1 MSLLDRE
8 IPEEYL
14 QERTSHV
21 AAEKKKQAETGAKSI
36 VIFRIAAE
44 WWALPTAVF
53 QGVEDYSP
61 THTLPHHRSGIL
73 NGLVNI
79 RGELLLSISLA
90 VLLQLEKDT
99 EVARELRPASRGRL
113 LICSRKNSRLVFP
126 VHEVHGVHRYH
137 PKDLRDV
144 PVTLAKAGAGAY
156 ILGVLPWEGK
166 AVGCMDDELLFYA
179 VDKGLT

>member
-1 MSLLDRE
+1 VSLLDRE
-8 IPEEYL
+8 IPAEYL
-14 QERTSHV
+14 EERTSHV
-21 AAEKKKQAETGAKSI
+21 AAEKEKPVETGAKSV
-36 VIFRIAAE
+36 VIFRIATE

-61 THTLPHHRSGIL
+61 IHTLPHHRSGIL

-90 VLLQLEKDT
+90 ALLQLEKET
-99 EVARELRPASRGRL
+99 VTSRSRL
-113 LICSRKNSRLVFP
+113 LICDRKGSRLVFP
-126 VHEVHGVHRYH
+126 VNEVRGVHRYH

-144 PVTLAKAGAGAY
+144 PLTLAKAGAAAY
-156 ILGVLPWEGK
+156 IVGVLPWEGK
-166 AVGCMDDELLFYA
+166 TVGCMDDELLFYA

>member
-14 QERTSHV
+14 EEQTSHV
-21 AAEKKKQAETGAKSI
+21 AAEKKKQIETGAKSI
-36 VIFRIAAE
+36 VIFRIATE

-53 QGVEDYSP
+53 QGVDDDSP
-61 THTLPHHRSGIL
+61 THTLPHDRSGIL

-79 RGELLLSISLA
+79 RGELLLSVSLA
-90 VLLQLEKDT
+90 ALLQLEKDT
-99 EVARELRPASRGRL
+99 EVSRDLKPASCGRL
-113 LICSRKNSRLVFP
+113 LICSRKGSRLVFP
-126 VHEVHGVHRYH
+126 VNEVHGVHRYH
-137 PKDLRDV
+137 PKELREV

-156 ILGVLPWEGK
+156 IVGVLPWEGK
-166 AVGCMDDELLFYA
+166 TVGCMDDELLFYA